1 MGTSLLSTRTAHSA
15 APLDAP
21 SSPPELPHLLI
32 VDDEN
37 GPRQALRILL
47 KEDYDVHIA
56 SNVADALEL
65 LRGNE
70 QVGLII
76 TDMRM
81 PKQTGVDLLREAKAM
96 RPDVQV
102 IVLTGYGQLE
112 TAMKAVEYGAFSYM
126 EKPFDNEAMLDMVR
140 SGLDKFRE
148 EKDRRA
154 MEFLSLEANRFET
167 LGRVV
172 AGIMHDLGSP
182 LTVINSH
189 IELMS
194 MESEVTDLDE
204 RLSVMRQQVQH
215 CGDLVRTTMGFLRNE
230 VQGPAPIVLNDEV
243 KACLT
248 VAAPQ
253 LRESRV
259 TVETNLASDLPLIKG
274 EGVLIRQIVL
284 NLITNACQ
292 ALGEMPTRKL
302 RIETWTEGNDACVAV
317 EDTGPGVPQE
327 IRNRIFDTFFST
339 KGKKGTG
346 LGLSVV
352 RNLMRRHNGSVVL
365 ERSDESGA
373 RFLLRFATKPTG

>member
-1 MGTSLLSTRTAHSA
+1 MGTSVLSARIGIDA
-15 APLDAP
+15 AQFDQPVKSDLANV
-21 SSPPELPHLLI
+21 LI

-47 KEDYDVHIA
+47 KEDYDVHVA
-56 SNVADALEL
+56 SNVADALEV
-65 LRGNE
+65 LRANDE
-70 QVGLII
+70 IGLII

-126 EKPFDNEAMLDMVR
+126 EKPFDNDAMLDMVR
-140 SGLDKFRE
+140 SGLEKFRE

-154 MEFLSLEANRFET
+154 MEFLALEANRFET

-172 AGIMHDLGSP
+172 AGIMHDLSSP

-194 MESEVTDLDE
+194 MESEVKDLDE
-204 RLSVMRQQVQH
+204 RLAVMRQQVQH

-230 VQGPAPIVLNDEV
+230 SQGPVQIVLNDEV
-243 KACLT
+243 KSCLT

-259 TVETNLASDLPLIKG
+259 TVETELASDLPLVQG
-274 EGVLIRQIVL
+274 EGVLVRQIVL

-292 ALGEMPTRKL
+292 AMNDTATRRL
-302 RIETWTEGNDACVAV
+302 RIETWREGNDACIAI
-317 EDTGPGVPQE
+317 EDTGPGVPEE
-327 IRNRIFDTFFST
+327 ICNKIFDTFFST
-339 KGKKGTG
+339 KGKHGTG

-352 RNLMRRHNGSVVL
+352 RNLMRRHNGTVML
-365 ERSDESGA
+365 EKSDPSGA
-373 RFLLRFATKPTG
+373 RFVLRFAVNAAS